1 MQSRSLRLQF
11 ALPFVVAV
19 AVAGPCRAADP
30 SDPLEGMNRR
40 FFGVEEVLDRH
51 LLGPLSRGFGA
62 LPSPFRTA
70 LRNFSRNLDEPVVFV
85 NDMLQGRVKQ
95 ATGTVARI
103 VVNTTFG
110 LGGVL
115 DVAKK
120 NHLPHHDNDFGM
132 TLGRWGAEPGA
143 YLFIPLIGPSTF
155 RDAFGRAADIG
166 LNPLTYARYPG
177 KTEISIVTVIFDG
190 LDARLDA
197 EQELETILQTST
209 DPYATVRSYYLQ
221 SRQAEITGKAVDIE
235 SLPDFDTPSTAS
247 PASTPPGGRAPTS
260 QPQPA
265 APMAPL
271 SGEAG
276 TPPQPGAPPGGPKA
290 QATDQPPTQQPP
302 P

>member
-1 MQSRSLRLQF
+1 MQSSSSRLPF
-11 ALPFVVAV
+11 ALPLIVA
-19 AVAGPCRAADP
+19 ATVAGPCRAADP

-51 LLGPLSRGFGA
+51 VLGPLSRGFGA
-62 LPSPFRTA
+62 LPSPFRMA

-85 NDMLQGRVKQ
+85 NDLLQARVKQ

-103 VVNTTFG
+103 VVNSTFG

-177 KTEISIVTVIFDG
+177 KTEISIGTVIFDG

-235 SLPDFDTPSTAS
+235 ALPDFDTPSTAP
-247 PASTPPGGRAPTS
+247 PASKSPSGRAPTS
-260 QPQPA
+260 QSQPA
-265 APMAPL
+265 APTASP
-271 SGEAG
+271 SGEAE
-276 TPPQPGAPPGGPKA
+276 TPPRREAMPGAPKA
-290 QATDQPPTQQPP
+290 RATDPPPTRQPP